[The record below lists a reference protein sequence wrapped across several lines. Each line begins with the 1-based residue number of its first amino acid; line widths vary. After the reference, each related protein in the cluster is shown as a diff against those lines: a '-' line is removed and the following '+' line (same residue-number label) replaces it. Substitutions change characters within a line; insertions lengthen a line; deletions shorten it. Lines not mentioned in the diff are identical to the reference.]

1 MKNTKK
7 KFEVSLTETNHGH
20 IVVEAENRAE
30 ATRIAL
36 HNYHKGI
43 ITMEDTPN
51 IETNAVKEIS
61 PIGFLPH
68 S

>member
-1 MKNTKK
+1 MRNRIK
-7 KFEVSLTETNHGH
+7 KFEVCLTETNHGH
-20 IVVEAENRAE
+20 IVVEAENKDE

-51 IETNAVKEIS
+51 IETETVKEIS